1 MLTRSGR
8 KVLFWSSV
16 VIFIAMIPVAIL
28 YALGYRLDD
37 AWSLKKTGAV
47 YVSAEIPG
55 SEIYVDGEFE
65 RRTNLL
71 QSGVFVDNLSPGA
84 YEILVLN
91 QNYFPWKKKLEVR
104 SQLVTEAQSFLV
116 PVQTNAKILLR
127 GKFSNLRASPSDPL
141 IILTE
146 EKSGLP
152 TGQAGEKILRWYL
165 PLSQEFLSDTGS
177 LLQYEKSFEVV
188 RWLPEGVILKLD
200 GQIYQARFNLS
211 RNTATIV
218 PPGGVL
224 GSKSPEEIAEN
235 LQRKDSRGELL
246 IQYSP
251 ENKTLGAKWIS
262 ESEPPRYFSGREE
275 TLLANHLIKNFEIYT
290 GRRDIVIAAFDNGIW
305 AIEIDGRGGRI
316 IQPIYKGGE
325 PDFAIVSGRKE
336 LYILDGGIL
345 FAASLTA
352 ED

>member
-1 MLTRSGR
+1 MLTRSKR

-37 AWSLKKTGAV
+37 AWSLKKTGGI
-47 YVSAEIPG
+47 YVSANITG
-55 SEIYVDGEFE
+55 SEIFLDNELQ

-71 QSGVFVDNLSPGA
+71 QNGIFIDNLSPGA

-104 SQLVTEAQSFLV
+104 SQLVTEAHSFLI
-116 PVQTNAKILLR
+116 PIQTNAKILLR

-146 EKSGLP
+146 EKSG
-152 TGQAGEKILRWYL
+152 EKILRWYL
-165 PLSQEFLSDTGS
+165 PSSQEFLTDTGP
-177 LLQYEKSFEVV
+177 LLRYEKSFEII
-188 RWLPEGVILKLD
+188 RWLPGGVVLKLD
-200 GQIYQARFNLS
+200 GQIYQARFNLT

-218 PPGGVL
+218 PPGDVL
-224 GSKSPEEIAEN
+224 GSKSPEEIAKN

-251 ENKTLGAKWIS
+251 ENKTLQAKWIS
-262 ESEPPRYFSGREE
+262 ESEPPRYFPGREE
-275 TLLANHLIKNFEIYT
+275 TLLTNHLIKNFEIYT

-305 AIEIDGRGGRI
+305 AIEIDRRGGRI

-352 ED
+352 EE